1 MRADYPD
8 QSIGWREAELRFGAL
23 GVGLGLAT
31 RFLRRRFECAEP
43 TDFVHDS
50 LGVEFALQ
58 AFESAIDGL
67 SFANDNFRHFD
78 FPWGDGFKKFG
89 KRAAIVGGERPGV
102 NNGFRVFSTGD
113 LPGGLKTPE
122 RELFTLKKQGSARPD

>member
-1 MRADYPD
+1 MHHGKWLSTLNLQLSTSQKNSQPLRGWLFKIGTNAGEPPG
-8 QSIGWREAELRFGAL
+8 SIGRSKAELRFGAL

-31 RFLRRRFECAEP
+31 RLLRRRFERAEP

-50 LGVEFALQ
+50 LSVEFALQ

-78 FPWGDGFKKFG
+78 FPWG
-89 KRAAIVGGERPGV
+89 
-102 NNGFRVFSTGD
+102 
-113 LPGGLKTPE
+113 GGLKNLVSGQP
-122 RELFTLKKQGSARPD
+122 S